1 VYTLAGGGV
10 SRIGVSVPP
19 DLLNDFDETINRLGY
34 TRSKAIQVAMRNF
47 LTEHRWVVKGRDKVA
62 GALTMIYNHEVRGLE
77 EALTDIQHD
86 HRDVISSTNHVHL
99 DERNCLE
106 IVAVRGEV
114 KAIQTLAKK
123 LMRERGVKQLKLA
136 TLML

>member
-1 VYTLAGGGV
+1 MAGGV

-19 DLLNDFDETINRLGY
+19 DLLKDFDETINRLGY

-47 LTEHRWVVKGRDKVA
+47 LTEHRWVVEGRGEIA
-62 GALTMIYNHEVRGLE
+62 SALTMIYDHEVRGLE

-86 HRDVISSTNHVHL
+86 HRDVISSTNHIHL

-106 IVAVRGEV
+106 IVAVKGEV
-114 KAIQTLAKK
+114 KAVQTLAKK
-123 LMRERGVKQLKLA
+123 LMREKGVKQLKLA

>member
-1 VYTLAGGGV
+1 MAGEGV

-19 DLLNDFDETINRLGY
+19 DLLNDFDEAINRLGY

-47 LTEHRWVVKGRDKVA
+47 LTEHRWVVEGRGKVA
-62 GALTMIYNHEVRGLE
+62 GALTMIYDHEVRGLE

-99 DERNCLE
+99 DEWNCLE

-114 KAIQTLAKK
+114 KAIQTLVKK